1 MFDVLPSMLLEIK
14 YNYLIYGIPLKFLKS
29 AIQNLA
35 LVKLSDII
43 QKTDPTIPNENL
55 KLFVM
60 SVKGK
65 R

>member
-14 YNYLIYGIPLKFLKS
+14 YNYFIYGIPLKFLKS

-35 LVKLSDII
+35 LAKLSDII
-43 QKTDPTIPNENL
+43 QKTVPTIPNENL

-60 SVKGK
+60 RIKGK